1 MRVSGRLGFTLIEL
15 LVVIGVIAILIALLM
30 PAVQKVREAASRS
43 ECINNLKQ
51 MALACHN
58 YHNDFKKLPAG
69 NTPLVAPTQQYGW
82 SWQALILPY
91 VEQGAIYKGALDFV
105 GPPPSYPNFYPYGSP
120 PNPAIGIQV
129 SFYTCPSDSR
139 PLSISTVDGF
149 LVSFTSYLGV
159 SGQTADPRPP
169 APDTAARDGIFFMG
183 SHVRMM
189 DIQDGA
195 SNTLLIGER
204 PPSWDLLFGWYFAG
218 GGYDMEGEA
227 GDNVLGVRE
236 YNYARSAIKWSEA
249 AGITPITC
257 ADTYVNFQMG
267 DIRNYCDQIHFWS
280 MHPGGANFALAD
292 GSVRFI
298 TYQSD
303 PLLPALASRAGGEIV
318 GDY

>member
-1 MRVSGRLGFTLIEL
+1 MRASRRLGFTLIEL

-30 PAVQKVREAASRS
+30 PAVQKVRESASRS

-58 YHNDFKKLPAG
+58 FHNDYKKLPAG
-69 NTPLVAPTQQYGW
+69 NTSFDTSFGSPYYGW
-82 SWQALILPY
+82 SWQAQILPY
-91 VEQGAIYKGALDFV
+91 VEQGAIHKLAKTYAETV
-105 GPPPSYPNFYPYGSP
+105 NVYPYEP
-120 PNPAIGIQV
+120 PDGNPAIAIQV
-129 SFYTCPSDSR
+129 PFYTCPSDSR
-139 PLSISTVDGF
+139 PLSISYVDGF
-149 LVSFTSYLGV
+149 TVSFTSYLGV
-159 SGQTADPRPP
+159 SGQTADPTPP
-169 APDTAARDGIFFMG
+169 APDTAARDGIFYM
-183 SHVRMM
+183 SSKVRMI

-204 PPSWDLLFGWYFAG
+204 PPSSDLLFGWYFAG
-218 GGYDMEGEA
+218 GGYDMWGEA

-236 YNYARSAIKWSEA
+236 YKYARSAIKWSEA

-267 DIRNYCDQIHFWS
+267 DIRNNCDQIHYWS

-298 TYQSD
+298 TYESD
-303 PLLPALASRAGGEIV
+303 ALLPALASRAGGEVV
-318 GDY
+318 GEY